1 MEACG
6 HGVDVSGHLLIGSD
20 LSVSVAI
27 CMRAWKGVIPASA
40 YKQGIGNVLN
50 FAQPVI
56 ILRVSLRAVSTSE
69 PMQLGV
75 HSRNWIKI

>member
-1 MEACG
+1 M
-6 HGVDVSGHLLIGSD
+6 SL
-20 LSVSVAI
+20 AI

-40 YKQGIGNVLN
+40 YKQGIGNG

-56 ILRVSLRAVSTSE
+56 ILRVSFRAVSTSE